1 MSLYEVSFYNAIS
14 KMLHS
19 VIEVEAEDGTQ
30 ALATARQRFSAEHGY
45 SVSAFDTAVNVVS
58 SEVSPEPAA
67 EVISESDNG

>member
-1 MSLYEVSFYNAIS
+1 MPQYKISFYNAIS

-19 VIEVEAEDGTQ
+19 EIEVEADDDTQ

-45 SVSAFDTAVNVVS
+45 SVSAFDTAVN
-58 SEVSPEPAA
+58 EIPAEASPTA